1 MGLPDG
7 TLLLAQIQITAL
19 LKAPRAGRPH
29 AHTAATGP
37 LDLGNVGT
45 FELVDGA
52 ATTLRRV
59 AETEGHFRAARIQGR
74 KEADDPAPLPSW
86 CRGAR
91 FEDTVVNTPLTV
103 LDLVPIASG
112 SSATEALHNSIDLA
126 QHAERFGYAR
136 YWFAEHHLNP
146 GVAGTSPAVLL
157 ALTAAETSTIRLGSG
172 ALQMGHRTALSSVEE
187 FGLLDAR
194 HPGRFDLGLGRSG
207 GRPVAASPSAARIGN
222 SSPVVDGSAPNG
234 VRIPK
239 RFDPAALL
247 KSPRIALQKALLQL
261 PGAQSQD
268 YTEQVGDVL
277 ALIADTYRSP
287 NGEQAHVV
295 PGAGADLQVW
305 ILGSSGGESA
315 LVAGKNGLRFAAN
328 YHVAPAGVLDA
339 VGGYRAAFTPSADL
353 DRPHVSVSAD
363 VVVADD
369 EATARELAAG
379 YGLWVRSIRTAEG
392 AIPFPTPEEARRHPW
407 TDADRELV
415 SDRIETQ
422 FVGSAVQVAD
432 QLERLRDATAAD
444 ELIVTTIT
452 HDHCD
457 RVRSYELLAEEWSRR
472 VPLGFR

>member
-1 MGLPDG
+1 
-7 TLLLAQIQITAL
+7 
-19 LKAPRAGRPH
+19 
-29 AHTAATGP
+29 
-37 LDLGNVGT
+37 
-45 FELVDGA
+45 
-52 ATTLRRV
+52 
-59 AETEGHFRAARIQGR
+59 
-74 KEADDPAPLPSW
+74 
-86 CRGAR
+86 
-91 FEDTVVNTPLTV
+91 
-103 LDLVPIASG
+103 
-112 SSATEALHNSIDLA
+112 
-126 QHAERFGYAR
+126 
-136 YWFAEHHLNP
+136 
-146 GVAGTSPAVLL
+146 
-157 ALTAAETSTIRLGSG
+157 
-172 ALQMGHRTALSSVEE
+172 
-187 FGLLDAR
+187 
-194 HPGRFDLGLGRSG
+194 
-207 GRPVAASPSAARIGN
+207 
-222 SSPVVDGSAPNG
+222 
-234 VRIPK
+234 
-239 RFDPAALL
+239 L

-261 PGAQSQD
+261 PGAQSPD

-287 NGEQAHVV
+287 SGEQARVV

-339 VGGYRAAFTPSADL
+339 VDGYRAAFTPSADL

-379 YGLWVRSIRTAEG
+379 YGLWVRSIRTADG

-452 HDHCD
+452 NDHRD

-472 VPLGFR
+472 VPFGLR